1 MWAFYGGVLIAIGI
15 RLGYTPIRYTA
26 IALFGLTVIK
36 VFLADLAGLQ
46 GIYRVLGLLAVGTIL
61 LVVSFLYQRRKSAA
75 PVSDP
80 SRSA

>member
-1 MWAFYGGVLIAIGI
+1 
-15 RLGYTPIRYTA
+15 
-26 IALFGLTVIK
+26 VIK

-61 LVVSFLYQRRKSAA
+61 LVVSFLYQRRKSTA

-80 SRSA
+80 SRST